1 MLDAIT
7 RSLTSNRSWQDDLA
21 DMYRSLF
28 RRGENAAHTA
38 DQQAREIYANAA
50 RELERL
56 SAQAES
62 SLAVA
67 NRRGHRYVRD
77 AYKQYGIYE
86 DALRGQVK
94 SHPLKALA
102 VAAAG
107 GIIIGLLTSR
117 N

>member
-1 MLDAIT
+1 MLDAIA
-7 RSLTSNRSWQDDLA
+7 RSLRPSRSWQDDLA
-21 DMYRSLF
+21 DLYKSLF
-28 RRGENAAHTA
+28 RRGEVAAHNA

-56 SAQAES
+56 SAEAGTG
-62 SLAVA
+62 LAIA
-67 NRRGHRYVRD
+67 NRRGRRYARD
-77 AYKQYGIYE
+77 AYKQYGVYE
-86 DALRGQVK
+86 EALRAQVK
-94 SHPLKALA
+94 THPLKALA

>member
-21 DMYRSLF
+21 DIYRSLF
-28 RRGENAAHTA
+28 RRGENAAHLA
-38 DQQAREIYANAA
+38 DQQAREIYTNAA

-56 SAQAES
+56 SEQAETG
-62 SLAVA
+62 LTTA
-67 NRRGHRYVRD
+67 NRRGRRYARQ
-77 AYKQYGIYE
+77 AYKQYGVYE
-86 DALRGQVK
+86 DALRSQVRG
-94 SHPLKALA
+94 HPLKALA